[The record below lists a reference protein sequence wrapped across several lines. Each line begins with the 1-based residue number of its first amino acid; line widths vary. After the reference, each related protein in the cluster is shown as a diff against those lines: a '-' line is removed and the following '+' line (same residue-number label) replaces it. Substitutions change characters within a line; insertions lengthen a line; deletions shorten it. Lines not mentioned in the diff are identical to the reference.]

1 MKFTELNEIF
11 WNLALTH
18 MRWNNDEK
26 LARRVKNIDIILG
39 GLTSF
44 TLLRSLSNRLALNFY

>member
-1 MKFTELNEIF
+1 
-11 WNLALTH
+11 